1 MKRKA
6 LPSSI
11 IRSLVY
17 FVPLTFFLLSYT
29 LACAR
34 NMDSLLI
41 KVAEYQKSAGAI
53 HGKVLDAFDRSPL
66 SKATVSIKG
75 ANLSAVTDFNGN
87 YSISGVPPGTWE
99 LDCKAAGYEERLWS
113 ITLTGKEITDHDFL
127 LSPLNKLLPEVTVK
141 GYADPGS
148 SKYALRLQ
156 KAAVHIIEIVPE
168 EVIERSTDLTIT
180 DVTRR
185 VIGLSV
191 NKDRTGESDRTIIR
205 GIDPK
210 YNYTL
215 VDGVK
220 IPSPGDRSRYIPLSL
235 FPADLV
241 QRIEVYKNLTPD
253 MEGDAIGGVVNL
265 VMRNAPPDKLFK
277 ISFTSGYNQT
287 FINQPYLS
295 FGRNDIR
302 KRSPYEIH
310 GPNYQATGSDFTKDN
325 LSFRNIQPLPDAL
338 GSIVWGQRFF
348 HQKAGIIVAADY
360 QDIKRGSTDFFI
372 PQNNQPQENNAPGL
386 TDFYLNR
393 YSSTL
398 IREGLHSRLDYDFN
412 PGNAITLSQIY
423 VSLKDIESR
432 HQIDTSLTQGRTIP
446 GTGRINISD
455 RSREHLQN
463 IYNATL
469 QGNHQ
474 VNAHLSVKWRTA
486 WSVAN
491 GLYPDWAE
499 LSSGTARIQ
508 QPDGSV
514 ATSPL
519 LLNPLTRNWL
529 RNRERDISTYLYLDY
544 RLSVKDHELTLSAGG
559 LYRNK
564 ERNNFYNDYIFQ
576 PAITTNQGQPF
587 TDIYHAQWT
596 NVNGPQNPLGAV
608 ANPNTYSARE
618 NINAGYFSLKLK
630 GQKAEWIAG
639 IRYETTNQAYI
650 SSVDPTVSYGKQGS
664 IRYFDLLPSIQLKY
678 QISDQQILRAS
689 GYESLSRPALY
700 DVTFYSVQYEDYQEA
715 GNPFLRRS
723 HADNLD
729 LRYELYSG
737 GLNVIQAGVFYKRIA
752 DPYERTLLNA
762 GDELYPIPY
771 QGLSYTPAGVLT
783 SQMRNAPTANACGLE
798 ISAVRYFG
806 RLGIQAGYTYTYSN
820 INLPDKFIT
829 REDPANPS
837 SNLIPV
843 TRNESRPLQGQSPHL
858 ANLGLLY
865 ADNLSGWNASLSC
878 TYTGKRIYSASGWYG
893 LDYWQRGYTIMD
905 ASVEKKLNKK
915 MKVFLKVTNPLNT
928 TIDVD
933 LHKSNPSYGQGL
945 IPGQRRSDLITVLR
959 QTELPVYYVGLHW
972 NLL

>member
-1 MKRKA
+1 MKLKA

-11 IRSLVY
+11 IRGLV
-17 FVPLTFFLLSYT
+17 FLVPLTCLLLSQT
-29 LACAR
+29 LAYALPA
-34 NMDSLLI
+34 DSLLI
-41 KVAEYQKSAGAI
+41 KEAEYQLSVSKI
-53 HGKVLDAFDRSPL
+53 HGMVFDTFDGSPL
-66 SKATVSIKG
+66 SKAIISIKG
-75 ANLSAVTDFNGN
+75 ANLSTVTDLNGN
-87 YSISGVPPGTWE
+87 YSFSRVPSGIWE
-99 LDCKAAGYEERLWS
+99 MNCKAAGYEEMIWP
-113 ITLTGKEITDHDFL
+113 ITLTGKKIITHDFIL
-127 LSPLNKLLPEVTVK
+127 LPLNKLLPEVTVK

-148 SKYALRLQ
+148 SKYALHLQ
-156 KAAVHIIEIVPE
+156 KAAGQIIEIVPE
-168 EVIERSTDLTIT
+168 EVIERSTDLTIA

-185 VIGLSV
+185 VNGLSV
-191 NKDRTGESDRTIIR
+191 NKDRAGESDRTIIR

-241 QRIEVYKNLTPD
+241 QRVEVYKNLTPD

-277 ISFTSGYNQT
+277 VSITSGYNQT
-287 FINQPYLS
+287 FLNQPYLS
-295 FGRNDIR
+295 FGTNDIR

-338 GSIVWGQRFF
+338 GSIAWGQRFL
-348 HQKAGIIVAADY
+348 HQKAGLIVAADY
-360 QDIKRGSTDFFI
+360 QNIKRGSTDFVI

-386 TDFYLNR
+386 TDFYLNH

-398 IREGLHSRLDYDFN
+398 IREGLHCKLDYEFN
-412 PGNAITLSQIY
+412 PQNAISLSQIY

-469 QGNHQ
+469 QGNHH
-474 VNAHLSVKWRTA
+474 VNPHFSIKWTTA

-491 GLYPDWAE
+491 GLYPDWSE

-514 ATSPL
+514 AISPL
-519 LLNPLTRNWL
+519 LLNPLTRTWL
-529 RNRERDISTYLYLDY
+529 RNKERDISAYLYLDY
-544 RLSVKDHELTLSAGG
+544 HLSVKGHELTLSTGG

-564 ERNNFYNDYIFQ
+564 QRNNFYNDYIFQ

-587 TDIYHAQWT
+587 IDIYHAQWT
-596 NVNGPQNPLGAV
+596 NNNGPQNPLGAV
-608 ANPNTYSARE
+608 ANPNTYSAQE
-618 NINAGYFSLKLK
+618 YINAGYFSLKWK
-630 GQKAEWIAG
+630 SQKAEWIAG
-639 IRYETTNQAYI
+639 IRYENTNQAYV
-650 SSVDPTVSYGKQGS
+650 SSIDPTVSYGRQGS
-664 IRYFDLLPSIQLKY
+664 IHYSDLLPSLQVKY
-678 QISDQQILRAS
+678 RISDQQILRAS
-689 GYESLSRPALY
+689 GYKSISRPALY

-723 HADNLD
+723 RADNID
-729 LRYELYSG
+729 FRYELYSG
-737 GLNVIQAGVFYKRIA
+737 GLNVLQAGVFYKRIA

-783 SQMRNAPTANACGLE
+783 SQMRNAPTANACGFE
-798 ISAVRYFG
+798 ISSTKYLG
-806 RLGIQAGYTYTYSN
+806 RFGIQAGYTYTYSN
-820 INLPDKFIT
+820 IIVPDKFIT
-829 REDPANPS
+829 RQDPSNQS
-837 SNLIPV
+837 SNLITV
-843 TRNESRPLQGQSPHL
+843 TRNESRPLQGQSPQL
-858 ANLGLLY
+858 ANLSLLY
-865 ADNLSGWNASLSC
+865 MDNLNGWNASLSC
-878 TYTGKRIYSASGWYG
+878 IYTGTRIYSASGWYG
-893 LDYWQRGYTIMD
+893 LDYWQRGYVIMD
-905 ASVEKKLNKK
+905 ASLEKKLNKK
-915 MKVFLKVTNPLNT
+915 IKIFVKVTNPFNT

-933 LHKSNPSYGQGL
+933 LHKRNPSYDQGI
-945 IPGQRRSDLITVLR
+945 IPGQQRSDRITVLR
-959 QTELPVYYVGLHW
+959 QTDLPDYYLGLHW